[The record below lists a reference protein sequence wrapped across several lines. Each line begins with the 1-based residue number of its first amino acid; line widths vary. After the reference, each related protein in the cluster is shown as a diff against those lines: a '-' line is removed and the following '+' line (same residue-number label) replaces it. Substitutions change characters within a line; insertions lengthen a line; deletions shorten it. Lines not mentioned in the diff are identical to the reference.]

1 MVHTSP
7 KPSPNATEN
16 QSADSKKQLEEAPQH
31 VTEKNID
38 GPHQLQAIPKRHG
51 KPERWQFDCVK
62 KHHQMCVPDVGS
74 DVCKIRAT
82 QRPGSH
88 QICPDWVTKPSA
100 KHASAIRLC

>member
-1 MVHTSP
+1 MCVCAGWLAGWDLARTKSAQIG
-7 KPSPNATEN
+7 SQNLL
-16 QSADSKKQLEEAPQH
+16 QSMLRP
-31 VTEKNID
+31 
-38 GPHQLQAIPKRHG
+38 
-51 KPERWQFDCVK
+51 FDCVK